1 MQYMYIFIS
10 LLFTYKK
17 NVHIFSRAG
26 FLNITDDV
34 YLFSEFHVYLNYSN
48 SHTFTM
54 QSISLCFITKR
65 RFKKNLTKF
74 HQYKNIRLAFEFE
87 VIIVTC
93 KYTPFTNSTRFKH
106 SKMMMQ

>member
-1 MQYMYIFIS
+1 MYIFIS

-93 KYTPFTNSTRFKH
+93 KYTPFTI
-106 SKMMMQ
+106 

>member
-1 MQYMYIFIS
+1 MHYMYMFIS

-17 NVHIFSRAG
+17 NAHIFSRAR

-34 YLFSEFHVYLNYSN
+34 YLFSEFHVYLKYSN
-48 SHTFTM
+48 SHTFMM

-65 RFKKNLTKF
+65 RFKKKS
-74 HQYKNIRLAFEFE
+74 HEVSSVKNIRLAFEFE

-93 KYTPFTNSTRFKH
+93 KYIPYAYSCL
-106 SKMMMQ
+106 

>member
-54 QSISLCFITKR
+54 QSISLCLITKR
-65 RFKKNLTKF
+65 RFKKKS
-74 HQYKNIRLAFEFE
+74 HE
-87 VIIVTC
+87 VSSV
-93 KYTPFTNSTRFKH
+93 
-106 SKMMMQ
+106 